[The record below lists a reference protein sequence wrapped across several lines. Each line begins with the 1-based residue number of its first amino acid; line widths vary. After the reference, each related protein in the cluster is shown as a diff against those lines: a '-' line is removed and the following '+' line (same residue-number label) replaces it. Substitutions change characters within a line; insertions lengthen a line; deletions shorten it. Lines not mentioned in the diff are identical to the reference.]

1 MRSQAAPRSGHPRSV
16 AASRPPLQRIGIDV
30 GGTNTDAVLLEDAR
44 VVHAVKTPTTPDVTT
59 GVATALRALL
69 DEARAAARR
78 NRRSEKRQEERS
90 RVVPRLRPPV
100 ERGGLADPAPI
111 DAVMIGTTHF
121 TNAVVQ
127 RRDLTRVAA
136 IRIGLPAAASLEPF
150 VDWPEDLAAM
160 VRGEIVMLE
169 GGHEYDGR
177 PIAPLDAAGIRA
189 AARRIR
195 QAGLTSIGIA
205 SVFSP
210 LNASCEDEAAA
221 ILAEECPD
229 AAVTRSHQLGRIGLL
244 ERENAT
250 LLNAAL
256 VDLARRTTRAFT
268 DALAASGIRAPVY
281 LTQNDGTVMLAPVA
295 EMFPVYS
302 FASGPTNSM
311 RGAAF
316 LSKLADALVVDVGG
330 TTTDI
335 GSLRHGFPREANN
348 VVEIG
353 GVRTLFRMP
362 DLLSLGLGGG
372 SLVRQ
377 APLGVGP
384 VSVGYRLTER
394 SRVFGGDD
402 LTATD
407 VAVAA
412 GLIDLGD
419 KKRVASLPAALVRD
433 ALARIHATI
442 GEGVDRMKT
451 DARDEPLITV
461 GGGAFLVPERIAG
474 VSEVVHV
481 EHQAVANAVGAA
493 IAQVSGEVD
502 QIFQNLSRDEA
513 IARARGLAE
522 AQAVR
527 AGADPRTLTLVEVED
542 LPLAYLPG
550 NSLRVRVRVVGEI
563 GAAADAGRRGRPRL
577 TR

>member
-1 MRSQAAPRSGHPRSV
+1 MKR
-16 AASRPPLQRIGIDV
+16 RIGIDV
-30 GGTNTDAVLLEDAR
+30 GGTNTDAVFLEDTR
-44 VVHAVKTPTTPDVTT
+44 VVHAVKTPTTRDVTS
-59 GVATALRALL
+59 GVTDALRMLL
-69 DEARAAARR
+69 QAGA
-78 NRRSEKRQEERS
+78 
-90 RVVPRLRPPV
+90 
-100 ERGGLADPAPI
+100 PASV

-127 RRDLTRVAA
+127 RRDLTPVAA
-136 IRIGLPAAASLEPF
+136 IRIGLPSGASLEPF
-150 VDWPEDLAAM
+150 IDWPDDLAAL
-160 VRGEIVMLE
+160 VRGEVVMLE
-169 GGHEYDGR
+169 GGHEFDGR
-177 PIAPLDAAGIRA
+177 PIVPFDVTGMRA

-195 QAGLTSIGIA
+195 AAGLTSVGVA

-210 LNASCEDEAAA
+210 LNAACELEAAA
-221 ILAEECPD
+221 ILRDECPD
-229 AAVTRSHQLGRIGLL
+229 VAVTMSHQLGRIGLL

-256 VDLARRTTRAFT
+256 VGLARTTTRAFQ
-268 DALAASGIRAPVY
+268 DALAASGIRAPLY
-281 LTQNDGTVMLAPVA
+281 LTQNDGTVMLASVA
-295 EMFPVYS
+295 EAFPVYG

-316 LSKLADALVVDVGG
+316 LSKLTDALVIDVGG

-362 DLLSLGLGGG
+362 DLLSIGLGGG
-372 SLVRQ
+372 SLVARS
-377 APLGVGP
+377 PLAVGP
-384 VSVGYRLTER
+384 RSVGYRLVEEGL
-394 SRVFGGDD
+394 VFGGNE

-407 VAVAA
+407 IAVAA

-419 KKRVASLPAALVRD
+419 RRRVASLPVDLVTGAMGRM
-433 ALARIHATI
+433 HAMI
-442 GEGVDRMKT
+442 EEGVDRMKT
-451 DARDEPLITV
+451 DAGDEPLIAV
-461 GGGAFLVPERIAG
+461 GGGCFLVPERIAG
-474 VSEVVHV
+474 ISEVIHV

-502 QIFQNLSRDEA
+502 RIFQDLSRDEA
-513 IARARGLAE
+513 IARARQLAE
-522 AQAVR
+522 AQAAN
-527 AGADPRTLTLVEVED
+527 AGADPRTLTTVEVED

-563 GAAADAGRRGRPRL
+563 R
-577 TR
+577 